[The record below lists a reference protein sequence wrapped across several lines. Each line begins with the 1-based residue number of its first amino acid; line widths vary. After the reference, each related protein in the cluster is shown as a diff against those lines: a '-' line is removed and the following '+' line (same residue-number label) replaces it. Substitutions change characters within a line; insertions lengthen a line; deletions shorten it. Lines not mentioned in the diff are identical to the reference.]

1 MRLKTKTCFP
11 ATFPAG
17 EVASMFA
24 LSSIHYLAS
33 KRNVLL
39 RDVAGK
45 INTMKLSTPMLSM
58 VSLATAYT
66 LLICSCKSKR
76 QARFEITNSTGHT
89 IKNLTIQPDIDVN
102 KYVDIEPN
110 QKVIF
115 KTSMTGM
122 PKADGNYGLSFQGGR
137 FIHRQDFRLFLKQ
150 PSTRKHH

>member
-1 MRLKTKTCFP
+1 
-11 ATFPAG
+11 
-17 EVASMFA
+17 
-24 LSSIHYLAS
+24 
-33 KRNVLL
+33 
-39 RDVAGK
+39 
-45 INTMKLSTPMLSM
+45 MKLSTPMLSM
-58 VSLATAYT
+58 VSLATAFT

-122 PKADGNYGLSFQGGR
+122 PKADGNYGLSFQGVDS
-137 FIHRQDFRLFLKQ
+137 FIDKTFGYFSNSLPLE
-150 PSTRKHH
+150 SITRIDIRPDTIIFKYEYNDY